1 MNRRRFIRVIGAG
14 GVVVAGSAVG
24 LTQCDQMPAEAIA
37 GWDGPGGG
45 ESEPRRWALAH
56 AILAPN
62 PHNMQSWIADISAPD
77 TITLFVDRDRLLPET
92 DPFERQIIIGCG
104 CFLELLVMALA
115 ERGYATDV
123 AVFPD
128 GGREAG
134 PDLTKPFARVRLRE
148 AGDVAR
154 DPLFKQIPLRR
165 SNKEPYDVERPLT
178 SAHATA
184 LTQAYDTADI
194 PLRFTETSADLERV
208 RDIAGRAVML
218 EMETPRT
225 HKESIDR
232 LRIGADAI
240 ATHRDGIDLNGP
252 MFWWMNKLGLIT
264 PETMSTPGTMAWQGG
279 IDYAMG
285 WLNGTPSYGWMS
297 TPGNDRGTQI
307 AVGRA
312 YVRLNLRATA
322 LGVAMHPTSQALQE
336 YPEMATLQRELLDAT
351 GTAEGH
357 TLQMLFRL
365 GYAPP
370 PPPSPRRSP
379 EDIVRA

>member
-14 GVVVAGSAVG
+14 GVIVAGSAVG
-24 LTQCDQMPAEAIA
+24 LTRCDRMPAAAIA
-37 GWDGPGGG
+37 GWDGPGAG
-45 ESEPRRWALAH
+45 EREPRRWALAH

-62 PHNMQSWIADISAPD
+62 PHNMQSWIADIGAPE

-92 DPFERQIIIGCG
+92 DPHGRQIVIGCG

-115 ERGYATDV
+115 ERGYAADV

-128 GGREAG
+128 GGGEAG
-134 PDLTKPFARVRLRE
+134 SDLSKPFARIRLRE
-148 AGDVAR
+148 TVDVAR
-154 DPLFKQIPLRR
+154 DPLFRQIPLRR
-165 SNKEPYDVERPLT
+165 SNKEPYDAGKPLT
-178 SAHATA
+178 SAHAAA
-184 LTQAYDTADI
+184 LAAAYDTGRI
-194 PLRFTETSADLERV
+194 PLRFTEMPADLERI
-208 RDIAGRAVML
+208 RDIAARAMML

-232 LRIGADAI
+232 VRIGADAI
-240 ATHRDGIDLNGP
+240 ARHRDGIDLNGP
-252 MFWWMNKLGLIT
+252 MFWWMNRLGLIT
-264 PETMSTPGTMAWQGG
+264 PESMTTPGTMAWRGG

-285 WLNGTPSYGWMS
+285 WLNGTPGYGWM
-297 TPGNDRGTQI
+297 TTADNDRVTQL

-312 YVRLNLRATA
+312 YVRLNLQATA
-322 LGVAMHPTSQALQE
+322 LGVGMHPNSQALQE
-336 YPEMATLQRELLDAT
+336 YPEMATLRRELLEAT

-370 PPPSPRRSP
+370 PPPSPRRAP
-379 EDIVRA
+379 GDIVRA

>member
-14 GVVVAGSAVG
+14 GVIVAGSAVG

-37 GWDGPGGG
+37 GWEGTGGG
-45 ESEPRRWALAH
+45 ESDVRRWALAH

-62 PHNMQSWIADISAPD
+62 PHNMQSWIADISEPD
-77 TITLFVDRDRLLPET
+77 TITLLVDRDRLLPET
-92 DPFERQIIIGCG
+92 DPFGRQIVIGCG

-115 ERGYATDV
+115 ERGYAADV
-123 AVFPD
+123 SVFPD
-128 GGREAG
+128 GGGETG
-134 PDLTKPFARVRLRE
+134 SDLSRPFAHIKLRQ
-148 AGDVAR
+148 AADVAR
-154 DPLFKQIPLRR
+154 DPLFRQIPLRR
-165 SNKEPYDVERPLT
+165 SNKEPYDAEKPLT
-178 SAHATA
+178 SDHAATLA
-184 LTQAYDTADI
+184 GAYDDDAI
-194 PLRFTETSADLERV
+194 PLRFTETPADLARI
-208 RDIAGRAVML
+208 RDIAARAVML

-232 LRIGADAI
+232 VRIGADAI
-240 ATHRDGIDLNGP
+240 ARHRDGIDLNGP

-285 WLNGTPSYGWMS
+285 WLNGTPSYGWM
-297 TPGNDRGTQI
+297 TTAGNDRATQV

-312 YVRLNLRATA
+312 YVRLNLQATA
-322 LGVAMHPTSQALQE
+322 LGVGMHPNSQALQE
-336 YPEMATLQRELLDAT
+336 YPEMATLQQQLLTAT
-351 GTAEGH
+351 GTTGGH
-357 TLQMLFRL
+357 TMQMLFRL

-370 PPPSPRRSP
+370 PPPSPRRPS